1 MSEQHKDKR
10 ILQLAG
16 AWRYTL
22 DPEDIGESEQ
32 WYNSFVPGSGET
44 VSLPGTLT
52 INGIGEAEKWGD
64 TMDRESIRSLRQRY
78 RYIGAAW
85 YETEIDIPA
94 DWIDRRFFIF
104 LERVMFQSTLWVN
117 GELAGQQ
124 DSLSAPHEYDVSML
138 IQPGTVNRF
147 TLRIDNRD
155 VQNLGTH
162 SSAYTEETQTIWN
175 GVVGRIELHA
185 LEPYWIN
192 NVHIYPRPDL
202 RSVIVKGTCHNATD
216 AEVQFQ
222 LNLRAS
228 IKQGA
233 APHVGEERKEQLNI
247 PASSAQNFEYE
258 YPMGEDPLLWDEF
271 TPNLYEMKVEG
282 TILLDGHNP
291 VRIVAHQTFG
301 LRYFNREGR
310 ILKMNGRAVFLRGTL
325 ECCIFPHTGH
335 PPMDIRSWQKIFQTS
350 KEYGLNH
357 IRFHSWCP
365 PEVAFEAADQLGIYL
380 QVESPMWMDTWNMAV
395 GMHPEHYTYL
405 PREARRIVE
414 VYGNHPSFCIYSN
427 GNELNGDF
435 ELLHQMVAE
444 LKVNDDR
451 RLYTLTTNWDRPLDS
466 ADDLFIAQ
474 SVDGIG
480 VRGQYFPEKLA
491 LSTDLDFREA
501 VAARSV
507 PVISHEVGQYA
518 VYPDVQEIPKYT
530 GVLRPVNLEAIHA
543 DMETRGLAEDIRS
556 FVDGTGMFALQLYR
570 DEIEAALR
578 TPCLGGFQLL
588 DLHDFPGQSTA
599 TVGILNAFWESKGLI
614 HPDQFREFC
623 APTVLLLRMPKR
635 IYTETEPFH
644 AEIHISHF
652 AATDIPPSSIQWVI
666 RSGDGHI
673 LDQDSLQTDIISNG
687 SGQSLGSIVSLAP
700 QYIKKSDRLTISL
713 EILGSDV
720 RNEWPFWVYESP
732 EKHREFPQ
740 SVIVKRSLDEE
751 MEQHLTAGGHVL
763 FLAQKEKLQHANP
776 GKFYPV
782 FWSPAHFAT
791 EAPCGIIAHTDHP
804 ALNGL
809 PTREYAE
816 HPWQDLLDQSVSL
829 VVNEGIPFNPIVQVI
844 PNFYHNRKLMN
855 LAEYHVGQGKILI
868 CGINIEDELQHRPV
882 AAQLRTSLINYVSGE
897 SFEPT
902 VGIELHQLRQLL
914 AESDQPAEEA
924 SDSTIS
930 DDELAHMQVAS
941 SDSQGDRHEAMY
953 GNDGKRQTYWQA
965 EDEAPGHWW
974 QVDLL
979 HEHSVTR
986 TKVEFHQEGNFLYVI
1001 QVSSDGQQWS
1011 VVSNQTG
1018 QTSTAMTRVDR
1029 FEAKGRYVR
1038 IVYNGMPS
1046 GVRAGH
1052 RAFEVYGS

>member
-1 MSEQHKDKR
+1 MSEQQKDRR

-16 AWRYTL
+16 VWKYVL

-32 WYNSFVPGSGET
+32 WYDSFVPGSGET

-52 INGIGEAEKWGD
+52 VNGIGEAEQWGD

-94 DWIDRRFFIF
+94 DCIDRRFFIF

-117 GELAGQQ
+117 GKLAGQQ
-124 DSLSAPHEYDVSML
+124 DSLSAPHEYEVSTL
-138 IQPGTVNRF
+138 IEPGKVNRF

-175 GVVGRIELHA
+175 GVIGRMELHA

-202 RSVIVKGTCHNATD
+202 RSVIVKGTCHNTKD
-216 AEVQFQ
+216 AMAHFQ
-222 LNLRAS
+222 LNVRAS
-228 IKQGA
+228 IKQGTA
-233 APHVGEERKEQLNI
+233 LHVGDEITEEVSL
-247 PASSAQNFEYE
+247 PASSAQNFQLE
-258 YPMGEDPLLWDEF
+258 YPMGQDPLLWDEF

-282 TILLDGHNP
+282 TIVLDEHNT
-291 VRIVAHQTFG
+291 VRVVTHQTFG
-301 LRYFNREGR
+301 LRYFNREGK

-335 PPMDIRSWQKIFQTS
+335 PPMDIASWQKIFQTA

-395 GMHPEHYTYL
+395 GTHPEHYTYL
-405 PREARRIVE
+405 PQEARRIVE

-451 RLYTLTTNWDRPLDS
+451 RLYTLTTNWDRPLDP

-480 VRGQYFPEKLA
+480 VRGQYFPDKLA
-491 LSTDLDFREA
+491 LSTELDFREA

-518 VYPDVQEIPKYT
+518 VYPDVQEIEKYT
-530 GVLRPVNLEAIHA
+530 GALRPVNLEAIRA
-543 DMETRGLAEDIRS
+543 DMEKRGLAEDIRS
-556 FVDGTGMFALQLYR
+556 FVHGTGMFAMQLYR

-578 TPCLGGFQLL
+578 TPSLGGFQLL

-614 HPDQFREFC
+614 EPHQFREFC

-635 IYTETEPFH
+635 IYTNTEQFA
-644 AEIHISHF
+644 AEINISHF

-666 RSGDGHI
+666 KNSDGQI
-673 LDQDSLQTDIISNG
+673 LDQGSLQTNIIPNG
-687 SGQSLGSIVSLAP
+687 SGQSLGNIVSLAP
-700 QYIKKSDRLTISL
+700 QYIKKSDRLTIFL
-713 EILGSDV
+713 EILGSEV

-732 EKHREFPQ
+732 EKHSEFPQ
-740 SVIVKRSLDEE
+740 SIMVKRSLDDE

-763 FLAQKEKLQHANP
+763 FLAQKGKLQHTSP

-791 EAPCGIIAHTDHP
+791 EAPCGILAHTDHQ

-816 HPWQDLLDQSVSL
+816 HPWQDLLDQSVSF

-844 PNFYHNRKLMN
+844 PNFYHNRKLTN
-855 LAEYHVGQGKILI
+855 LAEYNVGQGKVLI
-868 CGINIEDELQHRPV
+868 CGINIEADLQHRPV
-882 AAQLRTSLINYVSGE
+882 ADQLRTSLIDYVSSD

-902 VGIELHQLRQLL
+902 VEIELDQLRQLL
-914 AESDQPAEEA
+914 AESEQPAETA
-924 SDSTIS
+924 SDSTVAAE
-930 DDELAHMQVAS
+930 ELAHMKVAS
-941 SDSQGDRHEAMY
+941 SDSVSEGHEAMY
-953 GNDGKRQTYWQA
+953 GNDRSSHTYWLA
-965 EDEAPGHWW
+965 EDDAPGHWW

-979 HEHSVTR
+979 HEHSITG
-986 TKVEFHQEGNFLYVI
+986 TKVEFYQEGNFLYVI
-1001 QVSSDGQQWS
+1001 QVSGDGQQWS

-1018 QTSTAMTRVDR
+1018 QTSTELTRVDR

-1038 IVYNGMPS
+1038 IVYNGLPS